1 MKKLARRHQSTAR
14 LFCDAR
20 AGDAALP
27 AASRATSA
35 QEGPPGAGISAVSLS
50 VCVSQTGSARRR
62 SAQPAPAGSEPP
74 RGAQESCGN
83 PLARPRPRGHGRR
96 LAKPGTRGAAQRQR
110 SFSCRSASSTMK
122 CRQRRLARG
131 ERANPRGGRVRCPR
145 AERAGSHPIASAA
158 DELPTALPRPAPLS
172 QHGMPWTVQCRR
184 QSGRIRSRHG

>member
-1 MKKLARRHQSTAR
+1 MPVAKKPRMRRR
-14 LFCDAR
+14 CR
-20 AGDAALP
+20 RP

-50 VCVSQTGSARRR
+50 LCVSQTGSARRR
-62 SAQPAPAGSEPP
+62 SAQPARAGSEPP

-131 ERANPRGGRVRCPR
+131 ERAIRAEGVCDAASRACRPSDSDRLGGRR
-145 AERAGSHPIASAA
+145 AAYRAAKTGAS
-158 DELPTALPRPAPLS
+158 EPTWHAVDSPV
-172 QHGMPWTVQCRR
+172 PWTVRPNPK
-184 QSGRIRSRHG
+184 SAWVTHS